1 MEGDLPMGR
10 VLDASNQHDDYRLA
24 HLCLHSL
31 KLIHL
36 FYEDLRQGSVC
47 VFPKGENWQNEL
59 DLAQNNWLL
68 KYSVETSITN
78 KGSKIFII
86 KGVKRRN
93 E

>member
-1 MEGDLPMGR
+1 MKP
-10 VLDASNQHDDYRLA
+10 LD
-24 HLCLHSL
+24 
-31 KLIHL
+31 KLVHL
-36 FYEDLRQGSVC
+36 FFEDLRQGSVC